1 VVVQIGTQSN
11 SDKTTLIAG
20 THDNKT
26 RFIIV
31 LVLVLEPYV
40 LDNSDVVCVRIQ
52 AGRQTVP
59 LFADLT
65 ETSRSEIDAEMMSL
79 SSQLLHEQTRRR
91 AAEKKLQHVHVF
103 HSFIHSFIHIRLI
116 DRLTKR
122 NCRQTDRQR
131 EKPRKNK

>member
-31 LVLVLEPYV
+31 LVLVIEPYV

-103 HSFIHSFIHIRLI
+103 HSFIHSFIHSYSFNRQVDKTQL
-116 DRLTKR
+116 
-122 NCRQTDRQR
+122 QTDR
-131 EKPRKNK
+131 

>member
-1 VVVQIGTQSN
+1 MVVQIGTQSN

-31 LVLVLEPYV
+31 LVLVIEPYV

-103 HSFIHSFIHIRLI
+103 HSFIHSFIHSYSFNRQVDKTQL
-116 DRLTKR
+116 
-122 NCRQTDRQR
+122 QTDR
-131 EKPRKNK
+131 